1 MSNLA
6 DFVLDG
12 SKSKDLD
19 LDDSLS
25 DQGLEFSWRCTLLN
39 DGRMDVCR
47 DEKGAELS
55 LGQTATLTVVAGTL
69 LPTATHPY
77 FFTLMVSKGTRIPS
91 TFSVPVTVLNRY
103 VPEVTISVKSDHRV
117 KADGSTQIN
126 AGDKLILG
134 SACQDASSL
143 TWSILPAVDVSD
155 ASMLPM
161 GFSAVSFVI
170 KEGASVLMPGV
181 IYSISLKC
189 TTRGS
194 SATARLDLEVNSP
207 PQGGICQSCLAAEG
221 NGCSKTGSA
230 IIDTFVI
237 SCSRFADA
245 DAPLGYEFGYKVGDG
260 PEIWFV
266 KTSWPSNELRL
277 PSGTIQT
284 LARVVDSAGAATAV
298 WTDTISVGTS
308 RRRLFA
314 DIDFNA
320 AVDLV
325 TAKMQTQDASSVNQ
339 LSTTI
344 AVEVARANPTDA
356 KVIIQALMQKLSAA
370 QQFAVVN
377 KEYLCESLQACW
389 AVSETLAIQTPSSLQ
404 EAIRLISMLNTGL
417 MQQGGGEPL
426 NQACSALALDIA
438 ATALK
443 YQKTH
448 GTDFGKTSMSQMSYG
463 VEATMAR
470 LSGSLAQSETLYLAS
485 RTGITSHTL
494 QRKSITDLS
503 ASDLFVT
510 SSSSSSRRL
519 STPAVTAR
527 LPVGFA
533 TAISAEATAP
543 VVAYL
548 SISDYVPAME
558 HTHTAVSPLLDFT
571 IFNPDMTKRQVQNV
585 ASGIVITLPVD
596 YTSAMSAE
604 QKTNRRARLRC
615 VYWDTVLLSYSD
627 KGCSLTSTS
636 ESTATCSCNH
646 LTQIT
651 VVDDSTI
658 KPQSQTQPMFSKP
671 NSTYAEETKFQSSS
685 GSAYMLVPAI
695 AGGAAAVLLVAGSLL
710 SWMYLSRKK
719 RRSSSVLPIS
729 SDLAADDDNSDV
741 PYSAHMVFPP
751 QAAAEAEEKEDEEE
765 AEHTESPTPTV
776 ADMDVHSTTGRP
788 MASRRPAYESAPADD
803 DEEVFFR
810 TEINDTRM
818 DSHNEAAADLVLYV
832 INTPQHVEEEEEEEP
847 GAHST
852 IPTYILRVRVREEED
867 ENEKEEEKGG
877 EEEEEEEEEEQQQ
890 KKVVSRTEEEDTK
903 MDLRD
908 EAISDLAPDM
918 LNKKQHPE
926 AQKDEKDVE
935 KDEHDADMDSHD
947 NDPSDLASDVL
958 KTTQCVEARSHL
970 NDLKVQLGQL
980 LSSEWLHRG
989 GEEESKAVDQKEE
1002 MDEKKTP
1009 AAAAT
1014 DPVVGSNTE
1023 TSTASNS
1030 KSHEGHKECVDYQ
1043 VPKAFVGH
1051 TDDVDQ
1057 IVDNFISEEEARK
1070 TGQASI
1076 FD

>member
-19 LDDSLS
+19 LDDSLP

-39 DGRMDVCR
+39 DGRMDVCC
-47 DEKGAELS
+47 DDKGAELA

-103 VPEVTISVKSDHRV
+103 VPEVTIAVKSDHRV

-126 AGDKLILG
+126 AGNKLILG
-134 SACQDASSL
+134 SACQGASSL
-143 TWSILPAVDVSD
+143 TWSILPALDMSD
-155 ASMLPM
+155 ASIFPI

-170 KEGASVLMPGV
+170 KEGAAVLIPGV

-194 SATARLDLEVNSP
+194 SATARLDLEVNLP
-207 PQGGICQSCLAAEG
+207 PQGGTCQSCLAAEG
-221 NGCSKTGSA
+221 SGCSKTGSA

-245 DAPLGYEFGYKVGDG
+245 DAPLQYEFGYKVGDG

-266 KTSWPSNELRL
+266 KTSWPSKELRL

-284 LARVVDSAGAATAV
+284 LARVVDSAGAATTV
-298 WTDTISVGTS
+298 WTDTLTVGTS
-308 RRRLFA
+308 RRRLFG

-339 LSTTI
+339 LSTAI
-344 AVEVARANPTDA
+344 SVEVARAKPTDA
-356 KVIIQALMQKLSAA
+356 KVIIQALMQKLILA

-389 AVSETLAIQTPSSLQ
+389 AVSETLAIQTPGSLQ

-417 MQQGGGEPL
+417 TQQGGGEPL

-443 YQKTH
+443 YQKTYR
-448 GTDFGKTSMSQMSYG
+448 TDFGKTSMSQMSYG
-463 VEATMAR
+463 IEATMAR
-470 LSGSLAQSETLYLAS
+470 LAGSLAQSETLYLTS
-485 RTGITSHTL
+485 RTGATSHTL

-503 ASDLFVT
+503 ARDLFVT
-510 SSSSSSRRL
+510 SSSLRRL
-519 STPAVTAR
+519 SSPAVTAR

-533 TAISAEATAP
+533 TAISAEATVP
-543 VVAYL
+543 LVAYL

-558 HTHTAVSPLLDFT
+558 QTHTAVSPLLDFT
-571 IFNPDMTKRQVQNV
+571 LFNPDMTKRQVQNV

-604 QKTNRRARLRC
+604 QKTNRRTRLRC
-615 VYWDTVLLSYSD
+615 VYWDTVLISYSD
-627 KGCSLTSTS
+627 KGCILTSTS

-658 KPQSQTQPMFSKP
+658 KPQSQTQPMFSTP
-671 NSTYAEETKFQSSS
+671 NSTYAEEAKFHA
-685 GSAYMLVPAI
+685 SASMLVPAV

-710 SWMYLSRKK
+710 SWMYLSKKK
-719 RRSSSVLPIS
+719 RRSKLVLPIS
-729 SDLAADDDNSDV
+729 SDLAVDDDNSDV
-741 PYSAHMVFPP
+741 PYSVHLSFPP
-751 QAAAEAEEKEDEEE
+751 QAAAEAEEKEEEE
-765 AEHTESPTPTV
+765 EPEPNESPTPTV
-776 ADMDVHSTTGRP
+776 ADMDVHDKASSDLAFDVINRP
-788 MASRRPAYESAPADD
+788 QH
-803 DEEVFFR
+803 EEEEEQTFFR
-810 TEINDTRM
+810 TENNDAGMDSHDDEKEVCFRTENNDAGM
-818 DSHNEAAADLVLYV
+818 DSHNEAASDLVLNV
-832 INTPQHVEEEEEEEP
+832 INTP
-847 GAHST
+847 
-852 IPTYILRVRVREEED
+852 
-867 ENEKEEEKGG
+867 
-877 EEEEEEEEEEQQQ
+877 
-890 KKVVSRTEEEDTK
+890 
-903 MDLRD
+903 
-908 EAISDLAPDM
+908 
-918 LNKKQHPE
+918 E
-926 AQKDEKDVE
+926 AQEDEKDEE
-935 KDEHDADMDSHD
+935 KDEDDADMNS
-947 NDPSDLASDVL
+947 NDDAPSYLASDVL
-958 KTTQCVEARSHL
+958 NTTQNVDARSRLNVLNMQIHQLSVPAHKHKLTPYRKHL
-970 NDLKVQLGQL
+970 
-980 LSSEWLHRG
+980 SFEWLPRG
-989 GEEESKAVDQKEE
+989 GEEESKAVDPPASARTGAKRASASSAEAPASDRTGAKRAGAQKEE
-1002 MDEKKTP
+1002 MDDKG
-1009 AAAAT
+1009 T
-1014 DPVVGSNTE
+1014 DSVVGSNTE
-1023 TSTASNS
+1023 TSTASNT
-1030 KSHEGHKECVDYQ
+1030 KFHEDDKECVDYQ

-1051 TDDVDQ
+1051 MDDIYQ
-1057 IVDNFISEEEARK
+1057 IVDDFICEEEARK
-1070 TGQASI
+1070 TGEVSI
-1076 FD
+1076 LGEIAELTSDEIGMAEFLSVDDILDQGKAHLEC

>member
-1 MSNLA
+1 VSNLA

-19 LDDSLS
+19 LDDSLP
-25 DQGLEFSWRCTLLN
+25 DQGLEFSWTCTLLN

-47 DEKGAELS
+47 DEKDAELA
-55 LGQTATLTVVAGTL
+55 LGQTATLTVVAGTV
-69 LPTATHPY
+69 LPTETHPY

-91 TFSVPVTVLNRY
+91 TFSVPITVLNRY
-103 VPEVTISVKSDHRV
+103 VPEVTISVMSDHRV

-126 AGDKLILG
+126 AGNKLILG
-134 SACQDASSL
+134 SACQGASSL
-143 TWSILPAVDVSD
+143 TWSILPAVNMSD
-155 ASMLPM
+155 ASIFPT

-170 KEGASVLMPGV
+170 KEGASVLMPGA

-194 SATARLDLEVNSP
+194 SATARLDLEVNLP

-245 DAPLGYEFGYKVGDG
+245 DAPLRYEFGYKVGDG

-266 KTSWPSNELRL
+266 KTSWPSKELRL

-298 WTDTISVGTS
+298 WTETIRVGTT

-325 TAKMQTQDASSVNQ
+325 TAKMQIQDANIVNQ
-339 LSTTI
+339 LITTI
-344 AVEVARANPTDA
+344 AVEVAHAKPADA

-377 KEYLCESLQACW
+377 KDYLCESLQACW
-389 AVSETLAIQTPSSLQ
+389 AVSETLAIQTQSSLQ

-417 MQQGGGEPL
+417 TLQGGGEPL
-426 NQACSALALDIA
+426 NQACSALALDIT

-470 LSGSLAQSETLYLAS
+470 LAGSLAQDETLYLTS
-485 RTGITSHTL
+485 RTRTTSHTL

-503 ASDLFVT
+503 ASDLVVT
-510 SSSSSSRRL
+510 SSSSSSSSRR
-519 STPAVTAR
+519 SSAPAVTVR

-533 TAISAEATAP
+533 TAISSEATAP
-543 VVAYL
+543 LVAYL

-558 HTHTAVSPLLDFT
+558 FTHTAVSPLLDF
-571 IFNPDMTKRQVQNV
+571 ILFNPDMTKRQVQNV
-585 ASGIVITLPVD
+585 ASGIVITFPVD
-596 YTSAMSAE
+596 YTSAISTE

-615 VYWDTVLLSYSD
+615 VYWDTVLRSYSD

-658 KPQSQTQPMFSKP
+658 KPQSQTQPMFSTP
-671 NSTYAEETKFQSSS
+671 NSTFTEEAKFEEAKFEA
-685 GSAYMLVPAI
+685 SASILVPAI
-695 AGGAAAVLLVAGSLL
+695 VGGAAAVLLTAGSLW
-710 SWMYLSRKK
+710 SWMYLSKK
-719 RRSSSVLPIS
+719 QRRSRSVWPIS
-729 SDLAADDDNSDV
+729 SDLAIDDEISDF
-741 PYSAHMVFPP
+741 PHPAHVRFPP
-751 QAAAEAEEKEDEEE
+751 
-765 AEHTESPTPTV
+765 
-776 ADMDVHSTTGRP
+776 
-788 MASRRPAYESAPADD
+788 
-803 DEEVFFR
+803 
-810 TEINDTRM
+810 
-818 DSHNEAAADLVLYV
+818 EAAAVTDEEPSTTQLPSPTVTDMGVHDKASSDLASDV
-832 INTPQHVEEEEEEEP
+832 INTPQHDEEEEIVFRTENDDVGSDSHDGAAAGLALYVINAPQQEDEEDEEEEKDDDE
-847 GAHST
+847 
-852 IPTYILRVRVREEED
+852 EEED
-867 ENEKEEEKGG
+867 EEEED
-877 EEEEEEEEEEQQQ
+877 EEEEEEEEVVVVVVKEEEQEE
-890 KKVVSRTEEEDTK
+890 KEEEEQK
-903 MDLRD
+903 Q
-908 EAISDLAPDM
+908 EKGNSGKPSGAAEGPSAAPDGFPEFDFPET
-918 LNKKQHPE
+918 LSPGVLKHPE
-926 AQKDEKDVE
+926 VQEDEENEENEDQDDVGI
-935 KDEHDADMDSHD
+935 DSHD
-947 NDPSDLASDVL
+947 ETPSNLASAL
-958 KTTQCVEARSHL
+958 LNTTQHVE
-970 NDLKVQLGQL
+970 
-980 LSSEWLHRG
+980 
-989 GEEESKAVDQKEE
+989 DQKEE
-1002 MDEKKTP
+1002 ENDEK
-1009 AAAAT
+1009 T
-1014 DPVVGSNTE
+1014 DTVARSDTE
-1023 TSTASNS
+1023 TSTASRN
-1030 KSHEGHKECVDYQ
+1030 KTHEGDK
-1043 VPKAFVGH
+1043 
-1051 TDDVDQ
+1051 DVDSQ
-1057 IVDNFISEEEARK
+1057 TVDDFISEEEARK
-1070 TGQASI
+1070 KDEASI
-1076 FD
+1076 LDEIAIAEFQSTLAHLEG